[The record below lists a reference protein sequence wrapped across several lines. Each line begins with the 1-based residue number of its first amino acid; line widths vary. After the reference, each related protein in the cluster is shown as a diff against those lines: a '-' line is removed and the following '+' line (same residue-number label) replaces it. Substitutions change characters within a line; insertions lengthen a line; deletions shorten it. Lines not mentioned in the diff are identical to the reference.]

1 MGRLEGQVAVVTGAG
16 SGIGRA
22 TALALAGAGAR
33 VALVGRRAAPLEEV
47 RGLVEAGAGT
57 ALVVPADIAE
67 SDTGRRVVEAV
78 VGHWDRLDVL
88 VNNAGMNVPGRALDV
103 VTEADWQAVLQ
114 VNLTGTFLL
123 TQAALPVMRRQGS
136 GTVVNVSSIAGY
148 RPSPVSGPAYS
159 AAKAA
164 VNSFTESVNQAE
176 RRHGIRACA
185 ICPGEVATPIMDRRP
200 VPPTPEERAA
210 MLQPEDLAE
219 TVLLVASLPKRAAV
233 ELVLVR
239 PTSVRPDSP

>member
-22 TALALAGAGAR
+22 TALALAGDGAR
-33 VALVGRRAAPLEEV
+33 VALVGRRAEPLEEV
-47 RGLVEAGAGT
+47 RGLVEAAGGS
-57 ALVVPADIAE
+57 AVAVPADVAD
-67 SDTGRRVVEAV
+67 SDAGRRLVDD
-78 VGHWDRLDVL
+78 VGGRWGRLDVL

-136 GTVVNVSSIAGY
+136 GTVVNVSSVAGY
-148 RPSPVSGPAYS
+148 RASPVSGPAYS

-200 VPPTPEERAA
+200 VPPSPEERAA

-219 TVLLVASLPKRAAV
+219 TVLLVASLPQRAAV

-239 PTSVRPDSP
+239 PTAVRPDSH